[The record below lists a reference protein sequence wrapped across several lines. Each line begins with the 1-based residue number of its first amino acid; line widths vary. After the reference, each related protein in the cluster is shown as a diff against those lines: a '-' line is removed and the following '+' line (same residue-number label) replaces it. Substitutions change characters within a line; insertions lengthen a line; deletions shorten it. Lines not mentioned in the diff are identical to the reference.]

1 MRVVI
6 LYQSNSEHERKVLE
20 FAHDY
25 HAAQMD
31 RRVELLDL
39 NTREGAAMAQLY
51 DIVQYPAVLA
61 LADNGSLLQFWQ
73 GEQLPLMNEVAYY
86 QNQ

>member
-25 HAAQMD
+25 QSAQLD
-31 RRVELLDL
+31 RKVDLIDL
-39 NTREGAAMAQLY
+39 NTRDGAAMALLY
-51 DIVQYPAVLA
+51 DVVQYPAILA
-61 LADNGSLLQFWQ
+61 VTDDGKMLQLWQ
-73 GEQLPLMNEVAYY
+73 GDQLPLMNEVAYY
-86 QNQ
+86 QTA

>member
-20 FAHDY
+20 YAHDFRL
-25 HAAQMD
+25 AQQD
-31 RRVELLDL
+31 RKVELIDL

-51 DIVQYPAVLA
+51 DVVSYPAIMA
-61 LADNGSLLQFWQ
+61 LAGDGKMLQLWQ
-73 GEQLPLMNEVAYY
+73 GQELPLMNEVAYY
-86 QNQ
+86 YSA